1 MNEEILLDELNDLC
15 ENILC
20 PMDLMDSI
28 DEYTNE
34 KIIEELQ
41 TLVDNT
47 DCKAEFAYSLI
58 LKKRIKEL
66 ER

>member
-1 MNEEILLDELNDLC
+1 MNDETLLEELNALC

-41 TLVDNT
+41 SLVDAVT
-47 DCKAEFAYSLI
+47 VESEFAHSML
-58 LKKRIKEL
+58 LQRRIKEL
-66 ER
+66 K